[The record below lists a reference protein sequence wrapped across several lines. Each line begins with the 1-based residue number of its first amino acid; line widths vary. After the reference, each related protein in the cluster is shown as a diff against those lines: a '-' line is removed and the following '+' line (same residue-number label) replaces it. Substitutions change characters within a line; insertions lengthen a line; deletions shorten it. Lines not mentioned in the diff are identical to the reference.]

1 MRRELMQTI
10 AIIGAGAS
18 GSLCAVEIR
27 RRHPDWRVML
37 LEAGKRPMAKLALT
51 GGGRCNITNS
61 FGNIRAVK
69 EAYPRGYSV
78 MKRLL
83 KSWPPRETLAW
94 FEREGIRFTTQEDG
108 CVFPCSQ
115 DAMQIVSCLERLIA
129 NEGVELRCGVRI
141 TRIEA
146 LRDGGFTLHARE
158 GGRLCCDKLVL
169 CAGGSSA
176 QFLGTLLPE
185 DVEIVPTVPSLFTF
199 RLEDGD
205 LSSLMG
211 TVLDSAR
218 LSIPGSGIS
227 SEGTLLITDWGLSGP
242 AALKLSSYA
251 AVLLSWKQYRC
262 PLVINWTGMDEESQ
276 RRQLELLAGENPRKL
291 VAGAGP
297 GQLSARL
304 WKYLCGKAGIP
315 GSTRWSE
322 LGGRQL
328 NRLVSRICAFETQI
342 VGRAKFKEEFVTA
355 GGVALSGVDPTT
367 MQSRQYPGLYFA
379 GEVLDIDAITGGF
392 NLQAAW
398 STAFAVAE
406 HI

>member
-1 MRRELMQTI
+1 
-10 AIIGAGAS
+10 
-18 GSLCAVEIR
+18 
-27 RRHPDWRVML
+27 
-37 LEAGKRPMAKLALT
+37 
-51 GGGRCNITNS
+51 
-61 FGNIRAVK
+61 
-69 EAYPRGYSV
+69 
-78 MKRLL
+78 
-83 KSWPPRETLAW
+83 
-94 FEREGIRFTTQEDG
+94 
-108 CVFPCSQ
+108 
-115 DAMQIVSCLERLIA
+115 
-129 NEGVELRCGVRI
+129 
-141 TRIEA
+141 
-146 LRDGGFTLHARE
+146 
-158 GGRLCCDKLVL
+158 
-169 CAGGSSA
+169 
-176 QFLGTLLPE
+176 
-185 DVEIVPTVPSLFTF
+185 
-199 RLEDGD
+199 
-205 LSSLMG
+205 
-211 TVLDSAR
+211 
-218 LSIPGSGIS
+218 
-227 SEGTLLITDWGLSGP
+227 
-242 AALKLSSYA
+242 
-251 AVLLSWKQYRC
+251 
-262 PLVINWTGMDEESQ
+262 MDEESQ

-355 GGVALSGVDPTT
+355 GGVALSGVDPST

>member
-1 MRRELMQTI
+1 MLTV

-18 GSLCAVEIR
+18 GCLAAVEIR
-27 RRHPDWRVML
+27 RRHPEWRVL
-37 LEAGKRPMAKLALT
+37 LMEAGKRPMAKLALT

-61 FGNIRAVK
+61 FGHIRAVK

-94 FEREGIRFTTQEDG
+94 FEREGLRFTTQEDG
-108 CVFPCSQ
+108 CVFPMSQ
-115 DAMQIVSCLERLIA
+115 DAMQVVSCLERLIA
-129 NEGVELRCGVRI
+129 REGVELRCGVRV

-146 LRDGGFTLHARE
+146 LQGGGFTLVTRE
-158 GGRLCCDKLVL
+158 GESLGCDKLVL

-176 QFLGTLLPE
+176 QFLSSLLPD

-199 RLEDGD
+199 RIEDVD
-205 LSSLMG
+205 LRSLMG

-251 AVLLSWKQYRC
+251 AVLLAGKQYRC
-262 PLVINWTGMDEESQ
+262 PLVINWTGLDEESQ
-276 RRQLELLAGENPRKL
+276 RRHLELLAGENPRKL
-291 VAGAGP
+291 VSSVGP

-304 WKYLCGKAGIP
+304 WKYLCAKAGVAE
-315 GSTRWSE
+315 GTRWSE
-322 LGGRQL
+322 LGPKQL
-328 NRLVSRICAFETQI
+328 NRLVSRICSFETEI
-342 VGRAKFKEEFVTA
+342 AGRAKFKEEFVTA
-355 GGVALSGVDPTT
+355 GGVALSGVDPST
-367 MQSRQYPGLYFA
+367 MQSRQHPGLYFA

-398 STAFAVAE
+398 STAFTVAE